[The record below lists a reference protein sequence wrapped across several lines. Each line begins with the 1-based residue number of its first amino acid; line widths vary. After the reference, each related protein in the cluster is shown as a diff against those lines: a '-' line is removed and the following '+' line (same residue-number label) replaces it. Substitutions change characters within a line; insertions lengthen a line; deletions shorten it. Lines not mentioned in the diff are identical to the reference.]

1 MAQSPTDGLGT
12 PSLSE
17 CSKESH
23 IIKARE
29 MTREVQRNVWHRC
42 ETQKKKKR
50 KVKLQIRRFIK
61 REIKDVRQRKNNR
74 Q

>member
-12 PSLSE
+12 PALSE

-23 IIKARE
+23 IIKARD

-42 ETQKKKKR
+42 ETQKKKKNQATDQKIHKKRNKGR
-50 KVKLQIRRFIK
+50 K
-61 REIKDVRQRKNNR
+61 
-74 Q
+74 